1 MSRYLVLLICSVA
14 AYMIGGVNG
23 AIVAS
28 KLIYHKDIR
37 DYGSGNAGL
46 TNFYRVFG
54 RSGALIVL
62 LIDIGKTVLTVLI
75 SGWICGEIGWDVT
88 TAKLVVGF
96 CTMLG
101 HAFPAIYKFKGG
113 KAVLTAGT
121 LLFLIDWR
129 VALICWG
136 IFALML
142 LLTRYVSLGSVLAGL
157 ALPIAV
163 ALFGYTF
170 PQVLLSALCGA
181 LLILRHAENI
191 GRLMRGEETKF
202 KF

>member
-1 MSRYLVLLICSVA
+1 MKYLVLLICSVA
-14 AYMIGGVNG
+14 AYIIGGVNG

-28 KLIYHKDIR
+28 KYIYHKDIR

-54 RSGALIVL
+54 KSRALLVL
-62 LIDIGKTVLTVLI
+62 VIDIGKTVLAVLV
-75 SGWICGEIGWDVT
+75 SGWLCGRAGWSVT

-96 CTMLG
+96 CIMLG
-101 HAFPAIYKFKGG
+101 HAFPAIYRFKGG

-129 VALICWG
+129 AALICWG

-142 LLTRYVSLGSVLAGL
+142 LTTRYVSLGSVLGGVAFPFAI
-157 ALPIAV
+157 AL
-163 ALFGYTF
+163 LGYTL
-170 PQVLLSALCGA
+170 PQVLLAALCGA
-181 LLILRHAENI
+181 LIVFRHAENI
-191 GRLMRGEETKF
+191 GRLLRGEEPKF
-202 KF
+202 KL